1 MIQVISQSIL
11 AFLGSVGFSF
21 LFNVRGFKILTS
33 AAGAA
38 LSYNVYFIFVHIYN
52 DQVIG
57 MFVATI
63 IAAVLSEILA
73 RIMKTPV
80 IILLV
85 PMLIPLIPGSD
96 LYYATYNLVQDNG
109 IEFAKNLSL
118 VIKEAGAI
126 AFGIILVTCVVQIVM
141 KILNYFKTG
150 GM

>member
-1 MIQVISQSIL
+1 MIQIISQSVL

-21 LFNVRGFKILTS
+21 LFNVRGYKILAS
-33 AAGAA
+33 AAGAV
-38 LSYNVYFIFVHIYN
+38 LSYNVYFLFVHLYQ

-63 IAAVLSEILA
+63 TAAVLSEVLA
-73 RIMKTPV
+73 RVMKTPV

-96 LYYATYNLVQDNG
+96 LYNATYNLVQDNG
-109 IEFAKNLSL
+109 IEFAINLSL

-126 AFGIILVTCVVQIVM
+126 AFGIILVTSVIQIMM
-141 KILNYFKTG
+141 KIGKFFKTG
-150 GM
+150 GK